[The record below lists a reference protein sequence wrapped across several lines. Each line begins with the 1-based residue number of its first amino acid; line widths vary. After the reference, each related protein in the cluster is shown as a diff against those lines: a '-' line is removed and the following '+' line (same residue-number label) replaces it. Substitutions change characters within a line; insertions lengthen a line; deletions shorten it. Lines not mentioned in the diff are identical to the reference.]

1 MKIIKTFPE
10 YTITEDGVI
19 TRIKSGRVIK
29 HQVNIDGY
37 FVVNLIKDGKPY
49 HRRVCRLKAEA
60 FLNDFSDSKVVNH
73 KDLNKQNDALENLEM
88 VSTLENNLHS
98 IRLQP
103 DKHKARAT
111 ITKQVAVRICEM
123 FVSGATNEEVS
134 KELGISKDITSKVRN
149 RCAWRDVSDN
159 YDLPKCPTNY
169 SPCVIRKICVLIADG
184 VKPTKIFNR
193 LASEGITVTLD
204 LIKDIKRKR
213 NSKVISDEYFKVAP
227 STTRAQARTLK

>member
-1 MKIIKTFPE
+1 LKIIKTFPE

-29 HQVNIDGY
+29 HQVNVDGY
-37 FVVNLIKDGKPY
+37 FVVNLVKDGKSY

-60 FLNDFSDSKVVNH
+60 FLNDFSEDKVVNH
-73 KDLNKQNDALENLEM
+73 KDLNKQNDALDNLEM

-103 DKHKARAT
+103 DKHKGRAT
-111 ITKQVAVRICEM
+111 ITKEVATKICEM

-134 KELGISKDITSKVRN
+134 KQLSVSKDVVSKIRN
-149 RCAWRDVSDN
+149 KSAWRDVSDN
-159 YDLPKCPTNY
+159 YNIPKSPTNY
-169 SPCVIRKICVLIADG
+169 TPDVIRKICVLIADG
-184 VKPTKIFNR
+184 IKPTKIFNK
-193 LASEGITVTLD
+193 LSSEGITVTLD

-213 NSKVISDEYFKVAP
+213 NSKVISDEYF
-227 STTRAQARTLK
+227 